1 MSGIALE
8 SVSVTE
14 SVSPAVATCG
24 HCKAFLLVHFSP
36 DLSTHDSLESNSRQD
51 TVESDC
57 YLTIPT
63 EAFVY

>member
-1 MSGIALE
+1 MAGIALE

-14 SVSPAVATCG
+14 SVRPAVATCG

-51 TVESDC
+51 TVESD
-57 YLTIPT
+57 
-63 EAFVY
+63 